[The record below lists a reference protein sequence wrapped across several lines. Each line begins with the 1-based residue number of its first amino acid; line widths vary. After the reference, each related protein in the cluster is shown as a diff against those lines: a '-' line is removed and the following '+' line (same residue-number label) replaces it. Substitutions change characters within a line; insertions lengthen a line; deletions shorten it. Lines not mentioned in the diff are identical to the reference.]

1 MEWNL
6 ILTPSCPVG
15 VCFLDSDFSF
25 LDKPVENLIDIE
37 LLNICFFNTDGDIV
51 EIDENGDLM
60 FLIDLGLH
68 VITFRVGLSPDDK
81 MARLL
86 GDMNP
91 PRANWGLESYT
102 IPLKTLGKQP
112 LSWQEPGIIRT
123 GANVTSPR
131 TELV

>member
-6 ILTPSCPVG
+6 VLTPSCPVG
-15 VCFLDSDFSF
+15 VGLLDRDFPF
-25 LDKPVENLIDIE
+25 LDKPVENLIDVE

-68 VITFRVGLSPDDK
+68 VITFRVGLSPDDN

-86 GDMNP
+86 
-91 PRANWGLESYT
+91 
-102 IPLKTLGKQP
+102 
-112 LSWQEPGIIRT
+112 
-123 GANVTSPR
+123 
-131 TELV
+131 